1 MRILIL
7 GSNGMIG
14 HKLYQIFRKHHI
26 DTWAIFRMKFDS
38 GRLSDFFDKSKI
50 IDNCDLLDLE
60 NLSKVL
66 EKLNPDFILNAS
78 GVTIRRGVSDVY
90 WKSILINSVI
100 PNFLNDWVLKNN
112 KRLIHF
118 STDCVFSGKK
128 GFYSEEDF
136 CDSDDIYGKSK
147 ALGEIINSPNAL
159 TLRSSMIGRELYNNT
174 ELLDWFLTQ
183 KNKSINGFDKVYYS
197 GITTVRMANYV
208 LQIVQQ
214 FPSMS
219 GIYNVSSFEI
229 SKYDLLTMLNNYF
242 ENNTYIIK
250 DSSYFSNKVLNS
262 QKFYSY
268 TGFKQPN
275 WKELI
280 IELVDDC
287 KNNYKY
293 YKD

>member
-14 HKLYQIFRKHHI
+14 HKLYQIFSKQYI
-26 DTWAIFRMKFDS
+26 DTWAIFRLTFDS
-38 GRLSDFFDKSKI
+38 DRLSDFFDKSKI

-66 EKLNPDFILNAS
+66 DNLKPDFILNAS
-78 GVTIRRGVSDVY
+78 GITIRRGVSDVY

-100 PNFLNDWVLKNN
+100 PNFLNDWVLKND

-118 STDCVFSGKK
+118 STDCVFSGEK
-128 GFYSEEDF
+128 GFYDEEDF
-136 CDSDDIYGKSK
+136 CDSDNIYGKSK
-147 ALGEIINSPNAL
+147 ALGEIFNSPNSL
-159 TLRSSMIGRELYNNT
+159 TLRSSMIGRELFNNT
-174 ELLDWFLTQ
+174 ELLEWFLMN

-208 LQIVQQ
+208 LQIVKQ
-214 FPSMS
+214 FPRMS
-219 GIYNVSSFEI
+219 GIYNVSSIEI
-229 SKYDLLTMLNNYF
+229 SKYDLLIKLNNYF
-242 ENNTYIIK
+242 ENNTQINK
-250 DSSYFSNKVLNS
+250 DSSYYSNKVLNS

-275 WKELI
+275 WEELI

-293 YKD
+293 YKN